1 MFRIPFWSCLRD
13 KTKIVS
19 TAYRFL
25 CISKDFDNAVAKLK
39 TLKKEAGAETKLRL
53 YALYKQASDGPC
65 NTPAP
70 GMFDFVGQK
79 KHEAWSL
86 VGNMSMEDAKKTYA
100 ALVNLV
106 DQPSTTAVGS
116 TQQHQQYHGQEQ
128 SAIPRISFPRRNTNV
143 LEMKP
148 NTILLKT
155 DNETTS
161 GILTVQLNRPSRS
174 NAFNMEMWQDLL
186 NVFGGIEADHRV
198 KVVILTGNDNSF
210 SSGMDLAVFAE
221 MQQISSLE
229 SCEGRRREALVNLIQ
244 YFQDC
249 VSAPENCCVPVIA
262 AVSGHC
268 IGGEVDLLT
277 STDLRYCT
285 DDSSFCIKETDLAM
299 VADIGTLQRMPK
311 IVGDQLTRELAY
323 TGRTFRGKEAEQMGL
338 VLKSFSTVEE
348 MHKHV
353 QITAATIAAKSPLT
367 IRGIKKSVLF
377 ARDNPNI
384 KASLEQIKLWNAA
397 MLFSNDLMTALS
409 SKNPQFKGE

>member
-1 MFRIPFWSCLRD
+1 MFGSLSFRSCLLREG
-13 KTKIVS
+13 TQIS
-19 TAYRFL
+19 ATAYRFF
-25 CISKDFDNAVAKLK
+25 CVSKDFENAVEKLK
-39 TLKKEAGAETKLRL
+39 TLKKEPNSDIKLRL
-53 YALYKQASDGPC
+53 YGLFKQASDGPC
-65 NTPAP
+65 NTPPP
-70 GMFDFVGQK
+70 GFFDFVGQK
-79 KHEAWSL
+79 KHEAWSA
-86 VGNMSMEDAKKTYA
+86 VGKMSMEDAKKAYA
-100 ALVNLV
+100 ALVMSL
-106 DQPSTTAVGS
+106 DQPSSSSPTSTTMVGS
-116 TQQHQQYHGQEQ
+116 TQQHQQQQHHEQQQ

-155 DNETTS
+155 DQEMVS

-174 NAFNMEMWQDLL
+174 NAFNMEMWQDLF
-186 NVFGGIEADHRV
+186 NVFAGIEGDHRV
-198 KVVILTGNDNSF
+198 KVVILTGDDKSF

-268 IGGEVDLLT
+268 IGGAVDLLT

-311 IVGDQLTRELAY
+311 IVGDQCTRELAY
-323 TGRTFRGKEAEQMGL
+323 TGRIFRGKEAEQMGL
-338 VLKSFSTVEE
+338 VLKSFSTAEE

-353 QITAATIAAKSPLT
+353 QVTAATIAAKSPLT
-367 IRGIKKSVLF
+367 MRG
-377 ARDNPNI
+377 
-384 KASLEQIKLWNAA
+384 
-397 MLFSNDLMTALS
+397 
-409 SKNPQFKGE
+409 